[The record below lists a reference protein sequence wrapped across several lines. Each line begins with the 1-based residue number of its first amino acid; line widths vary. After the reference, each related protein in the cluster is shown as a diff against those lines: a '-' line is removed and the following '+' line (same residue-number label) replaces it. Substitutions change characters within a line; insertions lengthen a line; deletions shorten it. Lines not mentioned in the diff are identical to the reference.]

1 MKRRFLALFLGCLML
16 VSLLAV
22 GSPAAFAGDGAE
34 PQKGGTFIIAVDED
48 PKNFLSAV
56 SGATAV
62 NVAATPLWPGL
73 LAYDGEMNILTT
85 ELAESYEF
93 VDDQVLTF
101 HLRQNAG
108 WSDGTPITAKD
119 VKFTIENFTTKGPFK
134 LFLQNLESVE
144 APDDYTVVITLNAPF
159 SNLPYYFHW
168 HYCPILP
175 EHVWADYVDNYQE
188 CSEFAFPKVT
198 GGAWK
203 LEEYVSGDHVT
214 YVPNEY
220 FWKENQPYL
229 DRLILRIIPDVNT
242 EVAALEAGEVDYVLP
257 HKMPASEAARLSANP
272 ELTVT
277 TSGFELRAVPRIIHF
292 NTQNEFLSNVL
303 VRRALAY
310 ATDLQAII
318 DNTMAG
324 YGEILES
331 TIPHGVAW
339 DDVRITPKY
348 VYNYDVDA
356 ANTLLDEA
364 GYPMDA
370 GGSRGIT
377 INYVVRNSGN
387 LVKIGEM
394 LKSFY
399 AAVGVELVIQTV
411 ESAAYND
418 IVFVQ
423 GDYAMTCQD
432 SGIAKDYFI
441 EGRFYRTDFI
451 GAQGGNIARFSDER
465 VDEIFETV
473 ANAAPDEQKALYAQ
487 LQEIIAE
494 ECLNM
499 QIQSVAPY
507 AFRNCFGG
515 LPVHPQCQLSS
526 WDGVW
531 YMGE

>member
-1 MKRRFLALFLGCLML
+1 MTRKLSAL
-16 VSLLAV
+16 LLTCAMV
-22 GSPAAFAGDGAE
+22 FSFALCSIAAEAADE
-34 PQKGGTFIIAVDED
+34 NTPQSGGTFIIAVDED
-48 PKNFLSAV
+48 PKNFLSAT

-73 LAYDGEMNILTT
+73 LAYDENMNILTT

-93 VDDQVLTF
+93 VDDKVLTF
-101 HLRQNAG
+101 HLRENAG
-108 WSDGTPITAKD
+108 WTDGTPITSKD

-134 LFLQNLESVE
+134 IFLQNLESVE
-144 APDDYTVVITLNAPF
+144 TPDDYTVVITLNAPF

-175 EHVWADYVDNYQE
+175 AHVWADYVDNYQE
-188 CSEFAFPKVT
+188 CSEFAFPTVT

-203 LEEYVSGDHVT
+203 LDEYVSGDHVT

-220 FWKENQPYL
+220 FWKEGQPYL
-229 DRLILRIIPDVNT
+229 SKLILKIIPDVNT
-242 EVAALEAGEVDYVLP
+242 QVAALEAGEVDYVLP
-257 HKMPASEAARLSANP
+257 HKMPASEAERLSKNP
-272 ELTVT
+272 DLTVT
-277 TSGFELRAVPRIIHF
+277 TKGFELRAVPRIIHF

-303 VRRALAY
+303 VRRALAT
-310 ATDLQAII
+310 ATNLQAII

-324 YGEILES
+324 YGEILDS
-331 TIPHGVAW
+331 TIPKGVAW
-339 DDVRITPKY
+339 DDIRITPEY

-356 ANTLLDEA
+356 ANALLDEA
-364 GYPMDA
+364 GYPMDEN
-370 GGSRGIT
+370 GSRGISLE
-377 INYVVRNSGN
+377 YVVRNSGN

-399 AAVGVELVIQTV
+399 DAVGVELIIKTV

-451 GAQGGNIARFSDER
+451 GAQGGNIARYSNER
-465 VDEIFETV
+465 IDEIFKTV
-473 ANAAPDEQKALYAQ
+473 ANSTPEEQKAMYAE
-487 LQEIIAE
+487 LQETIAAD
-494 ECLNM
+494 CLNM

-531 YMGE
+531 YIGE